1 MLAIHRLA
9 KILESYQAIRF
20 QTLIG
25 VIISTW
31 PLTAMINLARGFPPL
46 LKLKAFVWPDFRI
59 ASRVKSVTG
68 SASLRQSGQASQ
80 AQNVTGPASRF
91 CRRCVTGNAS
101 QGCCVASW
109 RASRWKHFAKAA
121 SHWWRGSITPGCQF
135 FTVAVSLLLQEVDGK
150 RRGRASESVTVW
162 RSSRWAASRS
172 TKEVVFH

>member
-31 PLTAMINLARGFPPL
+31 PLTAMINLARVFPPP
-46 LKLKAFVWPDFRI
+46 LK
-59 ASRVKSVTG
+59 

-91 CRRCVTGNAS
+91 CRRCVTRNAS
-101 QGCCVASW
+101 QGCRVASR

-162 RSSRWAASRS
+162 QSSRWTASRS